1 MANPI
6 PCDRCGQVAD
16 AEFVVTDRTP
26 DFAILGAPTQGICAR
41 CMVMLGEALR
51 QALEAA
57 YAEQEE
63 FRKQW
68 EADHPEEASGEVQAL
83 AESVGTEPGVL
94 EQVEA
99 EEGRVHPAPQSASTK
114 RKSRASALVAAAEAA
129 QKAEASDV
137 DG

>member
-41 CMVMLGEALR
+41 CMVMLGDALR

-57 YAEQEE
+57 YAEQEA
-63 FRKQW
+63 FREQW
-68 EADHPEEASGEVQAL
+68 EAEHPEQAQGEVQGVTQ
-83 AESVGTEPGVL
+83 SVGTEPGVL

-99 EEGRVHPAPQSASTK
+99 DEGRAQVVPQSASPK
-114 RKSRASALVAAAEAA
+114 RRRKPAPEETDQTVPAEV
-129 QKAEASDV
+129 EASHV